1 MDPFWSLLNFLGSAF
16 CHQIPDRSYM
26 LGDLQ
31 MPLCSRCIGIQ
42 FGFLLSSIF
51 LWAGARRFAS
61 GMPEKRALTVLSL
74 LFLAGAFE
82 AALSYSGLSE
92 SDNLRRTISGLLI
105 GTPTPF
111 VVVPLLNKI
120 LFAGRNDRT
129 MFKNL
134 LDWAWLGVI
143 FIIGGAAILLA
154 TYNIALFYAVSV
166 LGVIGIFVFSFTML
180 TLLVVVLTDGGE
192 MVRRRRIM
200 LSIVLTVAFILVL
213 AIVHNV
219 FFPQI

>member
-1 MDPFWSLLNFLGSAF
+1 MDPFWSLLTFLGSAF

-31 MPLCSRCIGIQ
+31 MPLCARCIGLQ

-51 LWAGARRFAS
+51 LRTGARRFAS
-61 GMPEKRALTVLSL
+61 GMPEKRALLVLSM

-82 AALSYSGLSE
+82 AVLSYSGLSE

-105 GTPTPF
+105 GTTVPF

-120 LFAGRNDRT
+120 LFAGRNDMT
-129 MFKNL
+129 VFKSP

-143 FIIGGAAILLA
+143 FIIGGVAILLA

-166 LGVIGIFVFSFTML
+166 LGIVGMFVFSLTMV
-180 TLLVVVLTDGGE
+180 TLLVTVLTDGRE
-192 MVRRRRIM
+192 MARQRRIIISM
-200 LSIVLTVAFILVL
+200 VLTVAFILLL
-213 AIVHNV
+213 ATVHNV